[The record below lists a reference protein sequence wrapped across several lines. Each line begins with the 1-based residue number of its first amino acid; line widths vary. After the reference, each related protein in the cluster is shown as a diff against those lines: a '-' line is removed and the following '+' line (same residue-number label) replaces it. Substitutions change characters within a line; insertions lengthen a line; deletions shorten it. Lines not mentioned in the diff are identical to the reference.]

1 MSVRSDQHAIIH
13 ELKFDLCFMQ
23 FAQQVATC
31 KRVIAAG
38 NLQLA
43 TCRVNRPIRAFVD
56 FSCNYLFATLY
67 IFC

>member
-23 FAQQVATC
+23 FV
-31 KRVIAAG
+31 
-38 NLQLA
+38 LQLA